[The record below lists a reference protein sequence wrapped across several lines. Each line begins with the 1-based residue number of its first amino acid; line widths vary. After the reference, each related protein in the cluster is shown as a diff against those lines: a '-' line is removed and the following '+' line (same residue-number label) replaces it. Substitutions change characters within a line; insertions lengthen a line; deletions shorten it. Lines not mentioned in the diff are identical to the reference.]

1 MDKTRV
7 LVIDDEPIV
16 CKRLKLTLEKMGFE
30 VETFIDSVK
39 ALERLKE
46 VDFDII
52 VTDLKM
58 EVIDGIQILET
69 AKQKNPK
76 TEVIIISGFATS
88 EATKEAL
95 KKKTLDFIAKPFC
108 LEDLYN
114 IIHYAGNGK
123 NKTAKRYL
131 KSLAWS

>member
-1 MDKTRV
+1 VDKTRV

-58 EVIDGIQILET
+58 EVIDGIEILET

-76 TEVIIISGFATS
+76 T
-88 EATKEAL
+88 
-95 KKKTLDFIAKPFC
+95 
-108 LEDLYN
+108 
-114 IIHYAGNGK
+114 
-123 NKTAKRYL
+123 R
-131 KSLAWS
+131 SLL